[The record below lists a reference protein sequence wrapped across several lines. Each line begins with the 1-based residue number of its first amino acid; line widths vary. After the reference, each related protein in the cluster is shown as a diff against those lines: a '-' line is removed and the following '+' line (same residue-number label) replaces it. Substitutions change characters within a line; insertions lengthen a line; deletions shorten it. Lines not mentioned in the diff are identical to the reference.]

1 MKTKEKKFLSQVALA
16 VFVTFSGVT
25 AEAREK
31 VSLNLGWKYQLGIIE
46 NAQSVAF
53 NDKGWQMVNFPHNIL
68 DNSNKSCSF
77 ASEIKKV

>member
-1 MKTKEKKFLSQVALA
+1 MKTKEKKFLSQVALV

-25 AEAREK
+25 A
-31 VSLNLGWKYQLGIIE
+31 KYDHLEVIF
-46 NAQSVAF
+46 VC
-53 NDKGWQMVNFPHNIL
+53 FPHNIL